1 VTAVTDLTAGRA
13 WTDRGTE
20 LFLGALARTGDEA
33 LAGPTALPGWTGRH
47 LVAHVAANAE
57 ALLNLGHWAATGE
70 PTPMYSSPGQ
80 RSADIEAG
88 SRRPSADLRQWAATS
103 AQRLRSELAALTGG
117 QWSRRVRTAQG
128 REVAATEILWL
139 RAREVMVHAIDLDPG
154 LGFGDLPDDFLLAL
168 VDDIVAR
175 RSDGRQP
182 ALSLV
187 ADDRHTWSVRGRGEP
202 IEVHGLLAGIAGYLA
217 GRPGPDLK
225 APAGTVPALPPWL

>member
-1 VTAVTDLTAGRA
+1 VTTVSDVTAGQA

-20 LFLGALARTGDEA
+20 LFLGALARTSDEA

-80 RSADIEAG
+80 RNADIEAG
-88 SRRPSADLRQWAATS
+88 SRRPSAELRQWAAAS
-103 AQRLRSELAALTGG
+103 ARRLHSELAALTSG

-128 REVAATEILWL
+128 REIPATEILWL
-139 RAREVMVHAIDLDPG
+139 RAREVMVHAVDLDPG
-154 LGFGDLPDDFLLAL
+154 LGFGDLPDGFLLAL

-187 ADDRHTWSVRGRGEP
+187 ADDRHTWSVLGRGEP
-202 IEVHGLLAGIAGYLA
+202 VDVHGSLAGIAGYLA

-225 APAGTVPALPPWL
+225 AAAGTVPTLPPWL